1 MVTGNPHSNLCGA
14 KTKAGGLCRRKGM
27 PNGRCQ
33 MHGGT
38 APTGLASPN
47 FKHGR
52 YSKAFGKIGKRFE
65 ESINDPALLDPRR
78 AVATQ
83 DLIVTKCAE
92 RLADTDSPEFRK
104 RASNLYDD
112 VEAAARNGDAEA
124 LGPALTAL
132 GKHIRNGKAED
143 QALRN
148 LSTAAT
154 KLVQQQRDYWA
165 IALAHKASYTA
176 DEMSALLFGVTR
188 SLLDAGID
196 NAQVRKALADVDD
209 TFFDGRWGFASN
221 SPKDIVIEGDE

>member
-1 MVTGNPHSNLCGA
+1 
-14 KTKAGGLCRRKGM
+14 M
-27 PNGRCQ
+27 PNGRCM

-38 APTGLASPN
+38 QPTGLASPN

-52 YSKAFGKIGKRFE
+52 YSKAFKNLGKRFE
-65 ESINDPALLDPRR
+65 ESIGDPALLDPRR

-92 RLADTDSPEFRK
+92 RLAEQDSPEFRK
-104 RASNLYDD
+104 RATALYDD
-112 VEAAARNGDAEA
+112 VEAAARDGDAEA

-132 GKHIRNGKAED
+132 GKHLRNGRSED

-148 LSTAAT
+148 LSAAAT
-154 KLVQQQRDYWA
+154 RLVQQQRDYWA

-196 NAQVRKALADVDD
+196 RAQVRKALADVDD

-221 SPKDIVIEGDE
+221 SPKDIVIEGDG

>member
-1 MVTGNPHSNLCGA
+1 MPSPTPHANLCGA
-14 KTKAGGLCRRKGM
+14 KTRSGKECTQRGM
-27 PNGRCQ
+27 TNGRCK
-33 MHGGT
+33 MHGGQSL
-38 APTGLASPN
+38 GGVASPT

-52 YSKAFGKIGKRFE
+52 YSKAFKQLGARFE

-92 RLADTDSPEFRK
+92 RLAEHDSPEFRK
-104 RASNLYDD
+104 RAAKLYDD
-112 VEAAARNGDAEA
+112 VEAASGTEKDSA
-124 LGPALTAL
+124 LRAL

-221 SPKDIVIEGDE
+221 SPKDIVIEGNE

>member
-1 MVTGNPHSNLCGA
+1 MNSAEPSPPQCGA
-14 KTKAGGLCRRKGM
+14 KTRSGTPCKRSPRL
-27 PNGRCQ
+27 NGRCKL
-33 MHGGT
+33 HGGT

-65 ESINDPALLDPRR
+65 DSINDPALLDPRR

-112 VEAAARNGDAEA
+112 VEAAARDGDAEA

-154 KLVQQQRDYWA
+154 ELVKQQRDYWA

>member
-1 MVTGNPHSNLCGA
+1 
-14 KTKAGGLCRRKGM
+14 
-27 PNGRCQ
+27 
-33 MHGGT
+33 MHGG
-38 APTGLASPN
+38 PSPSGLASAT

-92 RLADTDSPEFRK
+92 RLAEHDSPEFRK

-112 VEAAARNGDAEA
+112 VEAAARDGDAEA

-132 GKHIRNGKAED
+132 GRHLRDGKAED

-154 KLVQQQRDYWA
+154 ELVKQQRDYWA

>member
-1 MVTGNPHSNLCGA
+1 
-14 KTKAGGLCRRKGM
+14 
-27 PNGRCQ
+27 

-112 VEAAARNGDAEA
+112 VEAAARDGDAEA

-154 KLVQQQRDYWA
+154 ELVKQQRDYWA